1 MFFKNMEKSSI
12 YYSLDFDNTIL
23 INHKTESEKYKN
35 IYPIEIYLTAL
46 VACKSLCDTDKGREL
61 LKTTFG
67 KTFDINIFNENNK
80 NDIEIEEQNQQ
91 IVNLIE
97 NIDNENRDTFINGI
111 INIYKQLNTE
121 KIDGHHYLYSLTNYN
136 INDIGKIKTRYEK
149 IAKFVK
155 HFYNE
160 EYFELVPSLVKLL
173 FNKPTS
179 YICTDNSG
187 VVVREVLK
195 LYKEKIAEIIQCSVE
210 DIEKKIDEVEII
222 DLFNSSESME
232 VKIGKPEK
240 IWKNKNGFVIHFDDS
255 ENLISFLN
263 KKHLQ
268 KDKDLIATVEIS
280 PNSKEMFM
288 KLQIANNDE
297 GLKNKILTESEISNL
312 Y

>member
-1 MFFKNMEKSSI
+1 MESTKTH
-12 YYSLDFDNTIL
+12 YSLDFDNTIL

-67 KTFDINIFNENNK
+67 ETFNIDIFNEIDK
-80 NDIEIEEQNQQ
+80 NDTEIEQQNQQ

-97 NIDNENRDTFINGI
+97 NIDSTNRYTFINGI
-111 INIYKQLNTE
+111 INIYKQLNSI
-121 KIDGHHYLYSLTNYN
+121 KKDGHHYLYSLTNYDVTDN
-136 INDIGKIKTRYEK
+136 EKIKTRYEK

-160 EYFELVPSLVKLL
+160 EYFVLVPSLVKLL

-187 VVVREVLK
+187 VVVRETLR
-195 LYKEKIAEIIQCSVE
+195 LYKEKIAEIIQCPVE
-210 DIEKKIDEVEII
+210 DIEEKIDKIEII
-222 DLFNSSESME
+222 DLFNSSQSME

-240 IWKNKNGFVIHFDDS
+240 IWENKNGFVVHFDDS
-255 ENLISFLN
+255 KNLISFLN
-263 KKHLQ
+263 KNHLQ
-268 KDKDLIATVEIS
+268 KDRNLVATVEIR
-280 PNSKEMFM
+280 PNSEEEFM
-288 KLQIANNDE
+288 RLQTANNDE
-297 GLKNKILTESEISNL
+297 TLKSKILMENEFSSYL
-312 Y
+312 L

>member
-1 MFFKNMEKSSI
+1 MESTKTH
-12 YYSLDFDNTIL
+12 YSLDFDNTIL

-46 VACKSLCDTDKGREL
+46 VACKSLYDTDKGREL

-67 KTFDINIFNENNK
+67 ETFDIDIFNEIGK
-80 NDIEIEEQNQQ
+80 NDAEIEQQNEE
-91 IVNLIE
+91 IVELIE
-97 NIDNENRDTFINGI
+97 NIDSKNRDVFINSI
-111 INIYKQLNTE
+111 VDIYKHLNSI
-121 KIDGHHYLYSLTNYN
+121 KKSGHHYLYSLTDYDVTDNE
-136 INDIGKIKTRYEK
+136 KIKTRYEK

-155 HFYNE
+155 YFYSE

-187 VVVREVLK
+187 VVVRETLK

-210 DIEKKIDEVEII
+210 DIEKKIDKIEII
-222 DLFNSSESME
+222 DLFNSSQSME

-255 ENLISFLN
+255 EKLISFLN
-263 KKHLQ
+263 ENHLQ
-268 KDKDLIATVEIS
+268 KDRNLVATVKIT
-280 PNSKEMFM
+280 PNSKEEFAR
-288 KLQIANNDE
+288 LQDANNDE
-297 GLKNKILTESEISNL
+297 TLKSEILMKDKFANCSL
-312 Y
+312 

>member
-1 MFFKNMEKSSI
+1 MESTKTH
-12 YYSLDFDNTIL
+12 YSLDFDNTIL
-23 INHKTESEKYKN
+23 INHKTKIEKYKN

-46 VACKSLCDTDKGREL
+46 VACKSLYDTDKGREL

-67 KTFDINIFNENNK
+67 ETFDIDIFNENSK
-80 NDIEIEEQNQQ
+80 SDAEIEEQNQQ

-97 NIDNENRDTFINGI
+97 NIDSKNRDVFINGTMT
-111 INIYKQLNTE
+111 IYKHLNSI
-121 KIDGHHYLYSLTNYN
+121 KKDGHHYLYSLTDYDVTDNE
-136 INDIGKIKTRYEK
+136 KIKTRYEK

-155 HFYNE
+155 YFYSE

-187 VVVREVLK
+187 VVVRETLR

-210 DIEKKIDEVEII
+210 DIEKKIDEIEII

-255 ENLISFLN
+255 KNLISFLN
-263 KKHLQ
+263 KNHLQ
-268 KDKDLIATVEIS
+268 KDRNLVATVEIT
-280 PNSKEMFM
+280 PNSEEEFAR
-288 KLQIANNDE
+288 LRDANNDE
-297 GLKNKILTESEISNL
+297 TLKSEILMKDKFANCSL
-312 Y
+312 

>member
-1 MFFKNMEKSSI
+1 MESTKTH
-12 YYSLDFDNTIL
+12 YSLDFDNTIL

-46 VACKSLCDTDKGREL
+46 VACKSLYDTDKGREL

-67 KTFDINIFNENNK
+67 ETFDIDIFNEIGK
-80 NDIEIEEQNQQ
+80 NDAEIEQQNEE
-91 IVNLIE
+91 IVELIE
-97 NIDNENRDTFINGI
+97 NIDSKNRDVFINSI
-111 INIYKQLNTE
+111 VDIYKHLNSI
-121 KIDGHHYLYSLTNYN
+121 KKSGHHYLYSLTDYN
-136 INDIGKIKTRYEK
+136 VTDNEKIKTRYEK

-155 HFYNE
+155 YFYSE

-187 VVVREVLK
+187 VVVRETLR

-255 ENLISFLN
+255 KNLISFLN
-263 KKHLQ
+263 KNHLQ
-268 KDKDLIATVEIS
+268 KDRNLVATVEIT
-280 PNSKEMFM
+280 PNSEEEFAR
-288 KLQIANNDE
+288 LQVANNDLA
-297 GLKNKILTESEISNL
+297 LKSQILTKDKFADCSL
-312 Y
+312 